1 MIDSYVSNAL
11 IQSQID
17 TYANC
22 DKVYNKMCGCKR
34 IDNYMRGNI
43 PIHIYIYIYII
54 NIIINKQ
61 YLLL

>member
-43 PIHIYIYIYII
+43 PIHIYIY
-54 NIIINKQ
+54 NKHNYQ
-61 YLLL
+61 

>member
-1 MIDSYVSNAL
+1 MHWSNHKL
-11 IQSQID
+11 
-17 TYANC
+17 THANC

-43 PIHIYIYIYII
+43 PIHIYIYII